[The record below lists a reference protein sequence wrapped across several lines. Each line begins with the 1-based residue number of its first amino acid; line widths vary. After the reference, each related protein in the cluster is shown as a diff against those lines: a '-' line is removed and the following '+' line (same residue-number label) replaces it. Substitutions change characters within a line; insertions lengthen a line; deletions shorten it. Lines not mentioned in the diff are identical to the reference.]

1 MINKMKEV
9 YITRISKF
17 LPNNPVSNDEM
28 ESRLGLINGVTS
40 KARRIVLRNNQ
51 IKTRY
56 YALDDEGNVTHNN
69 AQLTKEAI
77 ELLCDDNFKASQIEL
92 LSCGT
97 SSPDQIIPS
106 HASMV
111 HGFLK
116 NGNMEINSPSGVCC
130 SGMNAFKYGFM
141 SIKANL
147 TKNAVCTASERP
159 STWVR
164 SDIYETEIEHLKELE
179 EKPIIAFQKDFLRWM
194 LSDGA
199 GAFLLEDKPNGET
212 PLRVEWIKGFSYA
225 HELEACMYSGSE
237 KLENGFLKPWSEYA
251 PKDWAQKSIFAIK
264 QDTRLLGDHI
274 LVKGVESLKNA
285 INQHN
290 VKTEDI
296 TYYLPHISSYYFKE
310 RLYKEMQK
318 QGVPIPWKNWFIN
331 LEKVGN
337 VGSASIYIML
347 EELVNSGKLKKG
359 DTILLSVPESAR
371 FSYTYAYLTV
381 C

>member
-1 MINKMKEV
+1 MKEV
-9 YITRISKF
+9 YITKIAKF
-17 LPNNPVSNDEM
+17 LPNKPVSNDEM

-56 YALDDEGNVTHNN
+56 YALDEEGNVTHNN
-69 AQLTKEAI
+69 AQLTTEAVK
-77 ELLCDDNFKASQIEL
+77 LLCDGNFKANQIEL

-97 SSPDQIIPS
+97 SSPDQIMPS

-116 NGNMEINSPSGVCC
+116 NGNTELNSVSGVCC
-130 SGMNAFKYGFM
+130 SGMNALKYGFM

-147 TKNAVCTASERP
+147 TKNAVCTGSERP
-159 STWVR
+159 STWMK
-164 SDIYETEIEHLKELE
+164 SNLFEEEAQHLKELE

-199 GAFLLEDKPNGET
+199 GAFLLEDKPNGKT
-212 PLRVEWIKGFSYA
+212 PLKIEWMEGFSYA
-225 HELEACMYSGSE
+225 HELEACMYSGSD
-237 KLENGFLKPWSEYA
+237 KLENGFLKPWSEYES
-251 PKDWAQKSIFAIK
+251 KDWGEKSIFAIK
-264 QDTRLLGDHI
+264 QDTRLLGKNV

-285 INQHN
+285 IEKHN
-290 VKTEDI
+290 LKAEDI

-310 RLYKEMQK
+310 GLYDEMQK
-318 QGVPIPWKNWFIN
+318 QGVNIPWKNWFIN

-347 EELVNSGKLKKG
+347 EELVHSGKLKKG
-359 DTILLSVPESAR
+359 DVILLSVPESAR
-371 FSYTYAYLTV
+371 FSYTYARLTV